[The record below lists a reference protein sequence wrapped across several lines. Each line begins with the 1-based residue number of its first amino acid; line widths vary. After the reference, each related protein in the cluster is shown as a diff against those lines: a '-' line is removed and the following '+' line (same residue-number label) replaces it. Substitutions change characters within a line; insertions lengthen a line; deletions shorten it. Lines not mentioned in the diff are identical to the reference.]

1 MVKTPV
7 QGAWVRSLVKARDPT
22 CRTIK
27 RDHIPHL
34 EEKEKK
40 ISCATMKME
49 DPMCHNQV
57 LA

>member
-49 DPMCHNQV
+49 DPMCHN
-57 LA
+57 